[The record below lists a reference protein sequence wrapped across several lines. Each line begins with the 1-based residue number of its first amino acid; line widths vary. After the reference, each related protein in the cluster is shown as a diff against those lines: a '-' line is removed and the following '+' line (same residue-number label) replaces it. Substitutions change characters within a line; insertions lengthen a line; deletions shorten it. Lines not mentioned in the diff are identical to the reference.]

1 MAITT
6 ALDLIK
12 YALKKRRVLGVGDTL
27 TDEEAQDALDTLN
40 LMLESWSLDR
50 VSVYN
55 EAQQTFVSNG
65 QAAYTI
71 GPGGDIDVTER
82 PTKLTSAYTR
92 DAAGIDHP
100 MRVLLNAQDYD
111 GIQLKSIAVP
121 WPSAVWYEPTNP
133 LGTLHFWPVP
143 NGYTIYLR
151 FWQQLQQFD
160 SLTEQIDL
168 PIGYK
173 EAIGLNLA
181 IKCEDFGG
189 TVTPALESLARTSYG
204 RLKAFNRKIPSSSIE
219 IAYMNR
225 NRPYN
230 ILSDGYTP

>member
-65 QAAYTI
+65 QASYTI
-71 GPGGDIDVTER
+71 GPGGDINVTER

-151 FWQQLQQFD
+151 FWQQLQRFD
-160 SLTEQIDL
+160 SLTEQIEL

-189 TVTPALESLARTSYG
+189 TVTPALEGLARTSYG
-204 RLKAFNRKIPSSSIE
+204 RLKAFNRKTPSSSIE

-230 ILSDGYTP
+230 IMSDGYSP